1 MTEVQKAEL
10 HRQYCR
16 QYDTQAIEPGADSTL
31 FLVVVVTGVRG
42 EQKYRE
48 AGRENRQS
56 EQKERMNLS
65 G

>member
-16 QYDTQAIEPGADSTL
+16 QNDAQAIEPGADSTL
-31 FLVVVVTGVRG
+31 LLVVVVCGVRG

-48 AGRENRQS
+48 VGREYRQS
-56 EQKERMNLS
+56 E
-65 G
+65 